1 MILLNQVLGWT
12 EDTFLFQLDKK
23 LIYEYL
29 STEYVLFNFP
39 SEYDLFSFRGM
50 IYPSNIHGELLCEA
64 GDIVN
69 VHHQDEI
76 CNLIMSFLMEKN
88 DDEEENLEFLAPK
101 RLKK

>member
-1 MILLNQVLGWT
+1 MILLNQILGWT

-23 LIYEYL
+23 LIFEYI

-39 SEYDLFSFRGM
+39 SEYDLFAFRGM
-50 IYPSNIHGELLCEA
+50 IYPSNIHGEFLYDA

-69 VHHQDEI
+69 IQHQNEI
-76 CNLIMSFLMEKN
+76 CNLITSFLIEIN
-88 DDEEENLEFLAPK
+88 EQQEEDLEFQSPK